1 MAKKATIKA
10 RNELFKIIEMVNKG
24 ELVGFSN
31 PKLIPAAKEFEEDGL
46 IKLHN
51 NCVCERLFA

>member
-1 MAKKATIKA
+1 MAKATLKA

-24 ELVGFSN
+24 QSVGFSN
-31 PKLIPAAKEFEEDGL
+31 SKLVAAAKEFDAEGL

-51 NCVCERLFA
+51 NNVCERLFS